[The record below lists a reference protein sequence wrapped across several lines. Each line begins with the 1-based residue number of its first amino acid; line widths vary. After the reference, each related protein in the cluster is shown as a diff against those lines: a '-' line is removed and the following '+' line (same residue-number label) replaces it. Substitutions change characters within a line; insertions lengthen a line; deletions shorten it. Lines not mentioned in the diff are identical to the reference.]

1 MSGLGPGPDH
11 DAPRSAT
18 IRDRLTALMSVGV
31 AAAILMSAAGC
42 AESRLQRVRHRGH
55 LVCGVAPGVAG
66 FAAVDAQGRY
76 AGFDVDFCRAM
87 AAAIFATPDKVRY
100 VEAASVDQFVR
111 SPDVDVVS
119 RRLTW
124 TLQREGLG
132 LLFGPVTFYDG
143 QGFLVPLARRTTT
156 IAQLANSRIC
166 VVPGNINQFNLNE
179 YFEARGLTFQKV
191 NLRSLEEV
199 EPALLTGA
207 CEAWTADLSELGA
220 VLSTMKNGDGFV
232 ILEELIS
239 KEPLAQVVR
248 QGDDQFFSILRWT
261 VYATIAAE
269 ELGITSANVTEKL
282 HSGDLDTKRLLG
294 VLPGNGRALGLDEPW
309 AYNVIK
315 TVGNY
320 GEIFER
326 NIGMQSPIRFRRG
339 FNALWTDGGLM
350 YAPLMRQ

>member
-1 MSGLGPGPDH
+1 MSGADPDH
-11 DAPRSAT
+11 SAT
-18 IRDRLTALMSVGV
+18 RRWRLSGLLSISL
-31 AAAILMSAAGC
+31 AAAILVSAAGC
-42 AESRLQRVRHRGH
+42 GESRLQRVRQRGH
-55 LVCGVAPGVAG
+55 LVCGVAAGVAG
-66 FAAVDAQGRY
+66 FATVDAQGRY
-76 AGFDVDFCRAM
+76 AGLDVDFCRAM
-87 AAAIFATPDKVRY
+87 AAAIFAAPDKVRY
-100 VEAASVDQFVR
+100 VEATSVDQFVR

-143 QGFLVPLARRTTT
+143 QGFLVPAARRTTT
-156 IAQLANSRIC
+156 IAQLANTRIC

-191 NLRSLEEV
+191 NLRALDEV
-199 EPALLTGA
+199 ERALSSGA
-207 CEAWTADLSELGA
+207 CDAWTADLSELGA
-220 VLSTMKNGDGFV
+220 VLSTMRNGGGFV
-232 ILEELIS
+232 ILEEQIS

-269 ELGITSANVTEKL
+269 ELGITSANVTDKL
-282 HSGDLDTKRLLG
+282 QSGDLDTKRLLG
-294 VLPGNGRALGLDEPW
+294 VLPGNGRALGLEERW

-326 NIGMQSPIRFRRG
+326 NVGMQSPIRFRRG

-350 YAPLMRQ
+350 FAPLVRQ